1 MSTGS
6 GSLSLLLLPGTIPGA
21 VGWQTLLSIFDNG
34 TLVHAAAT
42 SQPSYCPISMLNS
55 TRKVLSQAVA
65 SSQTNALR
73 ATSQSSN
80 GTATTASRSCSTA
93 GFNTLTRS
101 GSISLLL
108 LPGTIPGV
116 VTVAN
121 SPPDLRECT
130 LVRAAATPQPSSC
143 PISIVFCQHSHRHR
157 HRHHN
162 LHAHQQIECETSHPI
177 NISFFITCYIFRFER
192 NPLILPPQS
201 LSRHR

>member
-6 GSLSLLLLPGTIPGA
+6 GSLSLFLLPGTIPGA

-55 TRKVLSQAVA
+55 TRKVLSQAIT
-65 SSQTNALR
+65 SSQTSALR

-80 GTATTASRSCSTA
+80 GTTTTASRSSSSA
-93 GFNTLTRS
+93 GFNTLTGS

-108 LPGTIPGV
+108 LHGTIPGV
-116 VTVAN
+116 VAVAN
-121 SPPDLRECT
+121 PSPDLRECT
-130 LVRAAATPQPSSC
+130 LVRAVATPQPSSC
-143 PISIVFCQHSHRHR
+143 PISIVFCQHS

-201 LSRHR
+201 LFRHR